1 MTRRNAVILVAILTC
16 NIDMSNN
23 AACACFQRFGLSS
36 NPSKDNK
43 NNKINRN
50 HLRQFNNR
58 EKRGKRVM
66 NDDHDE
72 RMIKGTRDMSTLA
85 AMVWGSILAMNS
97 GYM

>member
-23 AACACFQRFGLSS
+23 AACAFQRFGLSS